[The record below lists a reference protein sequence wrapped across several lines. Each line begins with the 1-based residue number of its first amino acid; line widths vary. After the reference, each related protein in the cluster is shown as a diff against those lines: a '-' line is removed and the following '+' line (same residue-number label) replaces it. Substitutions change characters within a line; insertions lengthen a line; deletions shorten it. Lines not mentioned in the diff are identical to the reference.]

1 MAANQRNQDEDS
13 NSDSDMMSDSSGLGG
28 YMDLY
33 GMGGDGSAGGGGGG
47 LGPVVVNPQTALRGR
62 RLYGSAK

>member
-1 MAANQRNQDEDS
+1 MAANPRNQDEDS
-13 NSDSDMMSDSSGLGG
+13 NSDSDMMSDSSGLDG
-28 YMDLY
+28 YMNLY
-33 GMGGDGSAGGGGGG
+33 GMGGDGSSGGGG